1 MLFVN
6 FHIVCNYCN
15 CFYFYTH
22 YSPSIPDIFLN
33 FLIIWLLLPF
43 SMLKNT
49 MIALFLP

>member
-6 FHIVCNYCN
+6 FQIVYNYYN

-22 YSPSIPDIFLN
+22 SPPFIPDIFLN
-33 FLIIWLLLPF
+33 FLIFLLLLPF